1 MHAVFALQITVGVLT
16 LDHDRRALET
26 GLVAVEIVE
35 HLEFKAVLVRPLH
48 IHAVEHLR
56 PVLRL
61 GSARAGMH
69 FQVSV
74 VLVQLAG
81 KQRFQF
87 VALSL
92 LFQFF
97 QMRKQFRQHRLVFL
111 GLRHLDH
118 LLGILQIRQQILIK
132 GNILVQ
138 RIFSPV
144 SFSAF
149 S

>member
-1 MHAVFALQITVGVLT
+1 
-16 LDHDRRALET
+16 
-26 GLVAVEIVE
+26 
-35 HLEFKAVLVRPLH
+35 
-48 IHAVEHLR
+48 
-56 PVLRL
+56 
-61 GSARAGMH
+61 MH
-69 FQVSV
+69 FQISV

-138 RIFSPV
+138 RIFLSRQFQCLFLIVPQRRVRRQNRQFFLPLFRVVVVKETSAKVRRSP
-144 SFSAF
+144 
-149 S
+149 